1 MKNLIEIQKKLI
13 PQAIELMER
22 RYIILRQISL
32 SQPIGRR
39 SLSNRLG
46 ISERVTRTETE
57 FLKEQGLIYVA
68 VSGMTIT
75 EEGEELLIKLKDV
88 MVDIMGIT
96 NLQNKVKDK
105 LGIKKVVVV
114 PKSCEDEESI
124 LKDVAKEGSEYFLDI
139 LKNGNKVSI
148 TGGTTMFEFVESIK
162 TEKKYKD
169 TLVVPARGSMGTDVD
184 TQSNSVTA
192 RLAKGIH
199 SDYELLNI
207 PDELEEDAIKTLSQ
221 IPEIKRT
228 LSHILQTDIL
238 VFSIG
243 RADVMANRRN
253 LSEEQK
259 KIILDNGA
267 VGEAFGHYFDKNGNL
282 VYKLNTVGIDLE
294 TYKKVKENILIFAG
308 VEKVEAFMAVS
319 EINKNLVLI
328 TDEQSAQRILE
339 YNK

>member
-13 PQAIELMER
+13 PHAIELMER

-57 FLKEQGLIYVA
+57 FLKEQGLICVA

-75 EEGEELLIKLKDV
+75 EEGEELLLQLKDI

-96 NLQNKVKDK
+96 NLQNKVREK
-105 LGIKKVVVV
+105 LGIKKVIVV
-114 PKSCEDEESI
+114 PRSCEDNEAI

-139 LKNGNKVSI
+139 LKNGNKISI
-148 TGGTTMFEFVESIK
+148 TGGTTMLEFADSVK

-169 TLVVPARGSMGTDVD
+169 TLVLPARGSMGTDVD

-192 RLAKGIH
+192 RLGKNIH
-199 SDYELLNI
+199 SEYELLHI
-207 PDELEEDAIKTLSQ
+207 PDELDESAIKTLSQ
-221 IPEIKRT
+221 IPEIDRT
-228 LSHILQTDIL
+228 LKHISETDIL

-253 LSEEQK
+253 LDENQK
-259 KIILDNGA
+259 KIIIENGA
-267 VGEAFGHYFDKNGNL
+267 VGEAFGHYFDKNGDL

-328 TDEQSAQRILE
+328 TDEQSAQKILE